1 MVRLLRAAGSL
12 LAGALA
18 FLAVAIAVTT
28 VLDPYVWPS
37 ALLGLPAGVVAA
49 VATVPLVY
57 LGVTYWRERAA
68 GQPTGRTRRR
78 LRITAAAVAGFVVG
92 GLLVVAVLS
101 AGAVGIA
108 TAILLGGL
116 PAGLLSAAGAA
127 YVVARRDRRD
137 RSPPGSAM
145 K

>member
-1 MVRLLRAAGSL
+1 MVRVLRAAGSL

-18 FLAVAIAVTT
+18 FLAVAIAVTA

-37 ALLGLPAGVVAA
+37 ALIGLPAGVVAA

-57 LGVTYWRERAA
+57 LGVTYWQERAA

-92 GLLVVAVLS
+92 GLLVVVALS
-101 AGAVGIA
+101 AGAVGVA

-116 PAGLLSAAGAA
+116 PAGLLSAAAAA
-127 YVVARRDRRD
+127 YLVARHDRQNRP
-137 RSPPGSAM
+137 PPGSTTE
-145 K
+145 